1 MFARPATIIRCDHRH
16 MDFFKTFFMVLSSNL
31 RLFGKFYNFI
41 FMSIFTQISSTLFE
55 NHRKGLIQYCERS
68 ELSLHLSGQKFIKNG
83 EFGNFF
89 KT

>member
-41 FMSIFTQISSTLFE
+41 FMSIFTQISSIAFE
-55 NHRKGLIQYCERS
+55 NYLQKVSQCLKIREKVSFNIAS
-68 ELSLHLSGQKFIKNG
+68 EAS
-83 EFGNFF
+83 
-89 KT
+89 

>member
-41 FMSIFTQISSTLFE
+41 FMSIFTQLSSTVFE
-55 NHRKGLIQYCERS
+55 NHRKGLNQYCEWTKVDF
-68 ELSLHLSGQKFIKNG
+68 GKFQNTRQVT
-83 EFGNFF
+83 FG
-89 KT
+89 